1 MRAALPHPRPHDTPG
16 VAPVPDAAASPFA
29 QTALQRLVHLLQG
42 GEGPALADAG
52 IARLPPARLEVLS
65 RHALEES
72 ETCLERAE
80 LMLRLAE
87 AGLEHDAAVVADDM
101 LRIGR
106 HVMRLLQD
114 HRRWRELA
122 GNAAYYRDHPE
133 ATARTAAARGGTD
146 EATIP

>member
-1 MRAALPHPRPHDTPG
+1 MREALPHPRPHEAPG
-16 VAPVPDAAASPFA
+16 TAPVPGAAASPFA

-52 IARLPPARLEVLS
+52 IAPLPPVRLEALS

-72 ETCLERAE
+72 DTCLERAE

-87 AGLEHDAAVVADDM
+87 AGLEHDVAVVADDM
-101 LRIGR
+101 LCIAR
-106 HVMRLLQD
+106 HIARLLQD

-122 GNAAYYRDHPE
+122 GNAAYYLDHPE
-133 ATARTAAARGGTD
+133 AATRMAASKARDR
-146 EATIP
+146 